1 MLNTPLKPML
11 LQPSEIISTD
21 SNYIHQLKFDGH
33 RALFHYDHGKITI
46 YTRHGNDVTVKYI
59 ELLNINLP
67 VRTCILDG
75 EMIVLDKNSEIPKP
89 NFESLMTRFQA
100 SQRDKIDSLAKSIP
114 VHFVAFDIL
123 FLNGVST
130 IHDPLEKRL
139 DILSS
144 IIDNDHLISA
154 ATSFNDGQTLF
165 NKVKKLGLEGIVSKN
180 LSSKYKLDSRT
191 FAFQKIK
198 NYQFLIGNIYGY
210 KKHSFGWLIKEGNQ
224 SRGIVEFV
232 PKKEREAFYKISKQ
246 LIIGEDKNFVYLD
259 PLLKGEIKYQCLT
272 SKGFMRSASFQKFI
286 I

>member
-1 MLNTPLKPML
+1 ML
-11 LQPSEIISTD
+11 LQPSEVISTD

-46 YTRHGNDVTVKYI
+46 YTRHGNDVTLKYI
-59 ELLNINLP
+59 ELLNLNLP
-67 VRTCILDG
+67 VQTCILDG
-75 EMIVLDKNSEIPKP
+75 EVIVLDKNGEIPKP
-89 NFESLMTRFQA
+89 NFECLMARFQA
-100 SQRDKIDSLAKSIP
+100 SQRDKIVSLAKAIP

-154 ATSFNDGQTLF
+154 ATSFNDGLTLF
-165 NKVKKLGLEGIVSKN
+165 NKVKELGLEGIVSKK
-180 LSSKYKLDSRT
+180 LSSKYILDSRT

-210 KKHSFGWLIKEGNQ
+210 KKTL
-224 SRGIVEFV
+224 
-232 PKKEREAFYKISKQ
+232 
-246 LIIGEDKNFVYLD
+246 LD
-259 PLLKGEIKYQCLT
+259 G
-272 SKGFMRSASFQKFI
+272 
-286 I
+286 